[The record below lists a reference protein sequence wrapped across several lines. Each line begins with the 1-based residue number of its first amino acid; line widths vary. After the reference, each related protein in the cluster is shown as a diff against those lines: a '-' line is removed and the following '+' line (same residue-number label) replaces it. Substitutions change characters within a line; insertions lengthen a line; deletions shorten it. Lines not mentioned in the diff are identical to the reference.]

1 VYVLGARDVPVADIT
16 GTSDPYVRVSL
27 LRIGEQGG
35 AHKKDDARRTRVRSK
50 TLEPVWAQVRLFL
63 FLFLFPY
70 FRMGNSTDAVFLFI
84 QRVLRLR
91 VSMTEWTWT

>member
-1 VYVLGARDVPVADIT
+1 MYVLGARDVPVADIT

-63 FLFLFPY
+63 FLFAISISVWVIRLT
-70 FRMGNSTDAVFLFI
+70 RVFLFI

>member
-1 VYVLGARDVPVADIT
+1 MYVLGARDIPVADIT

-35 AHKKDDARRTRVRSK
+35 GHKKDDARRTRVRSK
-50 TLEPVWAQVRLFL
+50 TLEPVWAQVRLLL
-63 FLFLFPY
+63 FAIY
-70 FRMGNSTDAVFLFI
+70 ISISVWVIGMTYVFLFT

>member
-27 LRIGEQGG
+27 LRIGARGG

-70 FRMGNSTDAVFLFI
+70 VWAI
-84 QRVLRLR
+84 QLTPCFCLLEGFYV
-91 VSMTEWTWT
+91 

>member
-1 VYVLGARDVPVADIT
+1 MYVLGARDVPVADIT

-63 FLFLFPY
+63 FLFPY
-70 FRMGNSTDAVFLFI
+70 VWAI
-84 QRVLRLR
+84 QLTPCFCLLEGFYV
-91 VSMTEWTWT
+91 

>member
-35 AHKKDDARRTRVRSK
+35 GHKKDDARRTRVRSK

-63 FLFLFPY
+63 FLFLFLFPY
-70 FRMGNSTDAVFLFI
+70 G
-84 QRVLRLR
+84 
-91 VSMTEWTWT
+91 

>member
-1 VYVLGARDVPVADIT
+1 VYVLGARDIPVADIT

-35 AHKKDDARRTRVRSK
+35 GHKKDDARRTRVRSK

-70 FRMGNSTDAVFLFI
+70 VWAI
-84 QRVLRLR
+84 QLTPCFCLLEGFYV
-91 VSMTEWTWT
+91 

>member
-1 VYVLGARDVPVADIT
+1 MYVLGARDVPVADIT

-63 FLFLFPY
+63 LTFISVRAIGLI
-70 FRMGNSTDAVFLFI
+70 SCSVFFI